1 MQYWFFKALS
11 RFLCLLPYGLVLS
24 TGRILG
30 KLYYYIAAKRRN
42 RATRQMMRSLNISK
56 VEADSLARKM
66 FDNIGKNFV
75 EILRTPKLT
84 KENYQDFITINHLER
99 FEDALAKGHGVVLLT
114 AHIGNWEWLGA
125 ALAYAGLPL
134 SSVIKRQ
141 PNDQHTRLLNEY
153 REMVGMEIFSRGTT
167 ELVGAAKA
175 LKKGRVLAFLA
186 DQDAGPGGAFIDFL
200 GIPASTPLGP
210 AVFAK
215 RFKSPIVPVF
225 MLRDK
230 NGKHIAQVH
239 EPFYFNDTGN
249 EEQDLYDIT
258 VKMTNLIESV
268 IRENPSQWM
277 WFQKRWN
284 TPINEEKQAGKHHAK
299 KGAGKHE

>member
-11 RFLCLLPYGLVLS
+11 RFLCLLPYHLVLT
-24 TGRILG
+24 TGTVLG
-30 KLYYYIAAKRRN
+30 KLYYHIAAKQRN
-42 RATRQMMRSLNISK
+42 RATMQMIRSLNVSK
-56 VEADSLARKM
+56 AEADGLARQM
-66 FDNIGKNFV
+66 FDNIGRNFV
-75 EILRTPKLT
+75 EILRTPRLT
-84 KENYQDFITINHLER
+84 KENYQEFITINHLER
-99 FEDALAKGHGVVLLT
+99 FEEALAKGHGVVLLT

-230 NGKHIAQVH
+230 NGKHVAQVY
-239 EPFYFNDTGN
+239 EPLYFKDTGN
-249 EEQDLYDIT
+249 EEQDLYEIT
-258 VKMTNLIESV
+258 VKMTKLIESV

-284 TPINEEKQAGKHHAK
+284 TPLNEEKQAGKHHAK

>member
-1 MQYWFFKALS
+1 M
-11 RFLCLLPYGLVLS
+11 CLLPYGLLLS

-30 KLYYYIAAKRRN
+30 KLYYYIAAKQRN

-84 KENYQDFITINHLER
+84 KDNYQDFITINHLER

-153 REMVGMEIFSRGTT
+153 REMVGMEIF
-167 ELVGAAKA
+167 
-175 LKKGRVLAFLA
+175 
-186 DQDAGPGGAFIDFL
+186 
-200 GIPASTPLGP
+200 
-210 AVFAK
+210 
-215 RFKSPIVPVF
+215 
-225 MLRDK
+225 
-230 NGKHIAQVH
+230 
-239 EPFYFNDTGN
+239 
-249 EEQDLYDIT
+249 
-258 VKMTNLIESV
+258 
-268 IRENPSQWM
+268 
-277 WFQKRWN
+277 
-284 TPINEEKQAGKHHAK
+284 
-299 KGAGKHE
+299 